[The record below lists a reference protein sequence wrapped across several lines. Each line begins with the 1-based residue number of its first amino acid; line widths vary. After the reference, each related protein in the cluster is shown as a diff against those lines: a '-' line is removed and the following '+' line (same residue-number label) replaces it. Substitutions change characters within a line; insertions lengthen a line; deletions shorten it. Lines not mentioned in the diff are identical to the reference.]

1 MKQYLGDEADSQDLK
16 VFYKLGT
23 LAFLLV
29 SDLVHGCGIANLDD
43 RIKNPDQ

>member
-29 SDLVHGCGIANLDD
+29 SVIFSSWVRHSQPG
-43 RIKNPDQ
+43 